1 MTTTQPKP
9 QMKTTDHLICA
20 TLTVLLVATG
30 FLMDGVT
37 EIGHHA
43 LLIAAGMVLGGWI
56 VKLRK

>member
-1 MTTTQPKP
+1 MTTTQTTSR
-9 QMKTTDHLICA
+9 MKTTDHIICG
-20 TLTVLLVATG
+20 TLTILLLVTG

-56 VKLRK
+56 VKLRN